1 MFLSS
6 VWERGC
12 EGSNYRLI
20 LDLRGNDTRMR
31 LVTNDWDPPY
41 PLIDEKGIK
50 VNSAS
55 EYALDLNRALSRTV
69 T

>member
-1 MFLSS
+1 
-6 VWERGC
+6 
-12 EGSNYRLI
+12 
-20 LDLRGNDTRMR
+20 MR
-31 LVTNDWDPPY
+31 LVPNDWDPPY

-50 VNSAS
+50 VNFAS